1 MDKAL
6 LVLLLGFSMAG
17 CGDAG
22 PALSVSDVQVVAPM
36 PGHEASV
43 AYLTLHNHSNKP
55 VALTGI
61 TSPQFSRVELH
72 ETVLDN
78 GIANMRSLT
87 SLTMDANAST
97 ELAPGGKHVMLFEPG
112 QVMTPGH
119 RITLQFH
126 FTSDDSLIVET
137 PLKSRLSIN

>member
-1 MDKAL
+1 MAKVSARL
-6 LVLLLGFSMAG
+6 FVLFQWIL
-17 CGDAG
+17 
-22 PALSVSDVQVVAPM
+22 QR
-36 PGHEASV
+36 
-43 AYLTLHNHSNKP
+43 YP
-55 VALTGI
+55 V
-61 TSPQFSRVELH
+61 
-72 ETVLDN
+72 TVLDN